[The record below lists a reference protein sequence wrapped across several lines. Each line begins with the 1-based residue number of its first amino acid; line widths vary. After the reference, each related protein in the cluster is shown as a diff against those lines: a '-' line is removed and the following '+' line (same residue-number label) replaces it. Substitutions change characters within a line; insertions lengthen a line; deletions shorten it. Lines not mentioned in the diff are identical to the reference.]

1 MDFSFTEAQHELAG
15 LTRHIVTDLVTPQ
28 TLGPHGSGGHDSAL
42 WTAMAKAGLLDAA
55 LPNAV
60 GGGGYGLL
68 EQCSTL
74 TELGRAVAPV
84 PYLPTITVAAS
95 VLAEHADPMLVERWI
110 LPAVR
115 GEAVIA
121 AAVPDAGAPAEWTV
135 RRDQENWLISGA
147 QTAVPFGAFADGFL
161 VLARTDSGQEAVVL
175 VDLADAEAELTVS
188 PQRTVDNADAA
199 MVTAE
204 DARAAAVFGGDAART
219 LRLRATAGLCAW
231 QLGVL
236 ERAVELTAAYARER
250 TQFGKPIGGFQAVR
264 HRLADA
270 HLDVEAVRLSL
281 WQAAWQLEA
290 DPANAAAAVATAK
303 YWAAEA
309 GHRVAHT
316 AVHVHGGV
324 GIDVDHPL
332 HRYYVAAT
340 RAEFTFGGATAQLR
354 TLGDLLSH

>member
-15 LTRHIVTDLVTPQ
+15 LTRRIVTDLVTAD
-28 TLGPHGSGGHDSAL
+28 TLGPHGSGGHDSSL

-55 LPNAV
+55 LPNTV

-68 EQCSTL
+68 EQCSIL

-95 VLAEHADPMLVERWI
+95 VLAEHADPMLVERWL

-115 GEAVIA
+115 GETVIA
-121 AAVPDAGAPAEWTV
+121 AAVPDAGTPAEWTL
-135 RRDQENWLISGA
+135 RRDQENLLLSGT
-147 QTAVPFGAFADGFL
+147 QTAVPFGAYADGFL
-161 VLARTDSGQEAVVL
+161 VLARTNDGERAV
-175 VDLADAEAELTVS
+175 LAGTGTGLTVS

-199 MVTAE
+199 MLTAE
-204 DARAAAVFGGDAART
+204 GAQAEAVLGEGAARA
-219 LRLRATAGLCAW
+219 LRLRATVGLCAW

-236 ERAVELTAAYARER
+236 EKAVELTAAYARER

-290 DPANAAAAVATAK
+290 DAAGAEAAVATAK

-316 AVHVHGGV
+316 AVHIHGGV

-332 HRYYVAAT
+332 HRYYAAAT
-340 RAEFTFGGATAQLR
+340 RAEFAFGGATAQLR
-354 TLGDLLSH
+354 ALGDLLAH